1 MPVFRVEKNENYT
14 TMSNCHLKDPRLS
27 LKAKG
32 LLSVFLSLPDSW
44 KYSVGGLAKIC
55 KEGKSGI
62 CSGLKE
68 LEAAGY
74 LRRERRRDERGQ
86 LRENL
91 YIIFESP
98 RDGSGSPKSENP
110 ALDNPTLEKPV
121 QEKPALDNPELEK
134 PVLENRAQLNKE
146 VLNKKELNTDSIKGG
161 SEKEPR
167 HKYGEYSNVLLT
179 DSEYQ
184 SLRQEFPQDYRQ
196 RIERLSEY
204 MASTGKSYK
213 NHLATIRS
221 WARKDRREPTKKY
234 SHDNYRC
241 EEGESL

>member
-1 MPVFRVEKNENYT
+1 MPVFRIEKNENYT

-32 LLSVFLSLPDSW
+32 LLSLFLSLPDSW
-44 KYSVGGLAKIC
+44 KYSIGGLAQIC

-62 CSGLKE
+62 RSGLNE
-68 LEAAGY
+68 LEETGY
-74 LRRERRRDERGQ
+74 LRRIRQRDERGL
-86 LRENL
+86 LRDNL
-91 YIIFESP
+91 YVIYESP
-98 RDGSGSPKSENP
+98 QDGSDQPMSENP
-110 ALDNPTLEKPV
+110 TLDNPTLENPT
-121 QEKPALDNPELEK
+121 QENPTLEK
-134 PVLENRAQLNKE
+134 PTLENRTQLNKE
-146 VLNKKELNTDSIKGG
+146 VLSKKESNTDLIKERR
-161 SEKEPR
+161 EKEPR

-184 SLRQEFPQDYRQ
+184 SLRQEFPRDYRQ

-221 WARKDRREPTKKY
+221 WARKDRKESPQKY